1 MEIVIPIRPMIAS
14 DVDAVLAIQAES
26 PGAAQWNR
34 AAYDEISAGSG
45 LNRCLIADRNQ
56 TPVGFA
62 TFRVVAPEAELLNLA
77 VLPAFRRMGIGARL
91 LEEVIRKAVAS
102 GASDLFLEA
111 RDSNLSALGLYRRF
125 SFELHHRRPGYYSDP
140 PADALTLHLRLP
152 P

>member
-1 MEIVIPIRPMIAS
+1 MIAS

-34 AAYDEISAGSG
+34 EAYEAISTGSSI
-45 LNRCLIADRNQ
+45 NRCLIAEREQ
-56 TPVGFA
+56 RPVGFA

-77 VLPAFRRMGIGARL
+77 VLPAFRRMGIGASL
-91 LEEVIRKAVAS
+91 LEKVIQETVAS
-102 GASDLFLEA
+102 GAADLFLEA
-111 RDSNLSALGLYRRF
+111 RDSNLAALGLYRRF